1 VATPAPNPNAF
12 VGRTSPPTGADLA
25 RALGP
30 AKPVWNAVAVEIA
43 RELGLDDREWK
54 SYGVKHGWSLRLK
67 RGKRNIVYLAPCQG
81 WFEVLFIL
89 GDKAVTAARASGL
102 GRAGTKLLDAAPRYP
117 EGTGVRLR
125 VSRAKD
131 VPLVRKLARV
141 KLEN

>member
-1 VATPAPNPNAF
+1 MATPSRKPNAF
-12 VGRTSPPTGADLA
+12 VGRTSPPSDADVA

-30 AKPVWNAVAVEIA
+30 AKPAWDSIAVEMA
-43 RELGLDDREWK
+43 GELGIADREWK

-81 WFEVLFIL
+81 CFDVLLIL
-89 GDKAVTAARASGL
+89 GDRAVKAARASGL
-102 GRAGTKLLDAAPRYP
+102 GRAGTRLLDAAPRYP
-117 EGTGVRLR
+117 EGTGVRLQ

-131 VPLVRKLARV
+131 LPLITKLARI